1 MLDLTIVQICLY
13 SRTTKLIEA
22 KLYMNVYWMVLL
34 YKVCFFIHWVLNS
47 TMYTKFIYLFFT
59 PIGNPRWSPPTST
72 GQNKTKLDRNV
83 HCMVLY
89 IHSWLVYT
97 VSKKKLIYNSNH
109 TIIFLENLV
118 FSSNKRLKPGE
129 QFWMH
134 SC

>member
-47 TMYTKFIYLFFT
+47 TMYTKFIYFFFT

-89 IHSWLVYT
+89 IHS
-97 VSKKKLIYNSNH
+97 
-109 TIIFLENLV
+109 
-118 FSSNKRLKPGE
+118 
-129 QFWMH
+129 
-134 SC
+134 